1 MTRTRQRLAIAGTAA
16 ALAAAVSLVGGVFRE
31 SGGSARAVPI
41 PRASAAEPLES
52 GFANGNTT
60 KLVAKL
66 ARDLRARPDDARSYT
81 LLGLAYQQRARETGN
96 PAYYTKSAGALHRAR
111 ALDPA
116 DATTTSA
123 LGSLA
128 LAQHRFGQALALGR
142 QAVEAA
148 PYTSRNY
155 GVLGD
160 ALVELGR
167 YREAFSAF
175 DRMSSLQPGLSAYAR
190 VSYARELLGRP
201 RAATHAMELALD
213 SAGGE
218 PEPSAWTQT
227 QLGKLAWSHGRVD
240 AAERHFRAASL
251 AIFPGY
257 VYALEP
263 LALVEEATG
272 HPARALALARR
283 AAEVLPLPQSVA
295 TLGDL
300 LAHHGHKRAAQQQY
314 ALVGVI
320 ERLLVANGV
329 RTELETALFDV
340 DHGVHIKRALRLAR
354 RARAVRPSIDADDVL
369 AWALARNGRC
379 SEALPYS
386 RRALRLGTLD
396 ALKLFHRGMIERCL
410 GRPDSAHTYFA
421 RAVALNPQFSVLWSE
436 TARRFAA

>member
-1 MTRTRQRLAIAGTAA
+1 MIAGTAA
-16 ALAAAVSLVGGVFRE
+16 ALAVAVSLVGGVFRE
-31 SGGSARAVPI
+31 SGGSAKAVPI
-41 PRASAAEPLES
+41 PHGAPARPLES
-52 GFANGNTT
+52 GFATGNTT
-60 KLVAKL
+60 KLVTKL
-66 ARDLRARPDDARSYT
+66 AADLRARPDDARSYT

-96 PAYYTKSAGALHRAR
+96 PAYYTKSAEALRRAR
-111 ALDPA
+111 ALDA
-116 DATTTSA
+116 GDATTTSA

-190 VSYARELLGRP
+190 ISYARELLGRP

-240 AAERHFRAASL
+240 AAERHFRAAL
-251 AIFPGY
+251 AILPGY

-263 LALVEEATG
+263 LALVEEAKG
-272 HPARALALARR
+272 HSARAIGLARR
-283 AAEVLPLPQSVA
+283 AAEVLPLPQPVA

-300 LAHHGHKRAAQQQY
+300 LARHGQRHAAQRQY

-340 DHGVHIKRALRLAR
+340 DHGVRMKRALVLAR
-354 RARAVRPSIDADDVL
+354 RAHAVRPSIDADDVL

-386 RRALRLGTLD
+386 RSALRLGTLD

-410 GRPDSAHTYFA
+410 GRPYTARTYFA
-421 RAVALNPQFSVLWSE
+421 RAVALNPDFSLLWSE
-436 TARRFAA
+436 SARRFAA

>member
-1 MTRTRQRLAIAGTAA
+1 MIAGTAA
-16 ALAAAVSLVGGVFRE
+16 ALAVAVSLVGGVFRE
-31 SGGSARAVPI
+31 SGGSAKAVPI
-41 PRASAAEPLES
+41 PHGAPARPLES
-52 GFANGNTT
+52 GFATGNTT
-60 KLVAKL
+60 KLVTKL
-66 ARDLRARPDDARSYT
+66 AADLRARPDDARSYT

-96 PAYYTKSAGALHRAR
+96 PAYYTKSAEALRRAR
-111 ALDPA
+111 ALDA
-116 DATTTSA
+116 GDATTTSA

-190 VSYARELLGRP
+190 ISYARELLGRP

-240 AAERHFRAASL
+240 AAERHFRAAL
-251 AIFPGY
+251 AILPGY

-263 LALVEEATG
+263 LALVEEAKG
-272 HPARALALARR
+272 HSARAIGLARR
-283 AAEVLPLPQSVA
+283 AAEVLPLPQPVA

-300 LAHHGHKRAAQQQY
+300 LARHGQRHAAQRQY

-340 DHGVHIKRALRLAR
+340 DHDVRMKRALVLAR
-354 RARAVRPSIDADDVL
+354 RAHAVRPSIDADDVL

-386 RRALRLGTLD
+386 RSALRLGTLD

-410 GRPDSAHTYFA
+410 GRPYTARTYFA
-421 RAVALNPQFSVLWSE
+421 RAVALNPDFSLLWSE
-436 TARRFAA
+436 SARRFAA

>member
-1 MTRTRQRLAIAGTAA
+1 MIAGTAA
-16 ALAAAVSLVGGVFRE
+16 ALAVAVSLVGGVFRE
-31 SGGSARAVPI
+31 SGGSAKAVPI
-41 PRASAAEPLES
+41 PHGAPARPLES
-52 GFANGNTT
+52 GFATGNTT
-60 KLVAKL
+60 KLVTKL
-66 ARDLRARPDDARSYT
+66 AADLRARPDDARSYT

-96 PAYYTKSAGALHRAR
+96 PAYYTKSAEALRRAR
-111 ALDPA
+111 ALA
-116 DATTTSA
+116 AGDATTTSA

-190 VSYARELLGRP
+190 ISYARELLGRP

-240 AAERHFRAASL
+240 AAERHFRAAL
-251 AIFPGY
+251 AILPGY

-263 LALVEEATG
+263 LALVEEAKG
-272 HPARALALARR
+272 HSARAIGLARR
-283 AAEVLPLPQSVA
+283 AAEVLPLPQPVA

-300 LAHHGHKRAAQQQY
+300 LARHGQRHAAQRQY

-340 DHGVHIKRALRLAR
+340 DHGVRMKRALVLAR
-354 RARAVRPSIDADDVL
+354 RAHAVRPSIDADDVL

-386 RRALRLGTLD
+386 RSALRLGTLD
-396 ALKLFHRGMIERCL
+396 ALKLFHGGMIERCL
-410 GRPDSAHTYFA
+410 CRPYAARTYFA
-421 RAVALNPQFSVLWSE
+421 RAVALNPDFSLLWSE
-436 TARRFAA
+436 SARRFAA

>member
-1 MTRTRQRLAIAGTAA
+1 VTRKRRRLAIAGTAA

-31 SGGSARAVPI
+31 SGGSASAVPI
-41 PRASAAEPLES
+41 LHAAAAEPLEH
-52 GFANGNTT
+52 GFANGNTR

-66 ARDLRARPDDARSYT
+66 ASDLRARPDDAQSYT

-96 PAYYTKSAGALHRAR
+96 PAYYTKSAGALRRAR

-128 LAQHRFGQALALGR
+128 LAQHRFGRALALGR
-142 QAVEAA
+142 QAVERA

-190 VSYARELLGRP
+190 ISYARELLGRP
-201 RAATHAMELALD
+201 RAATRAMELALD

-218 PEPSAWTQT
+218 PEPSAWTRT
-227 QLGKLAWSHGRVD
+227 QLGKLAWAHGRVD
-240 AAERHFRAASL
+240 AAERHFRAAL

-263 LALVEEATG
+263 LALVEEAKG
-272 HPARALALARR
+272 HPARAISLAQR
-283 AAEVLPLPQSVA
+283 AADVLPLPQSVA

-300 LAHHGHKRAAQQQY
+300 FAQHGHRRAAQRQY
-314 ALVGVI
+314 ALVGAI

-329 RTELETALFDV
+329 RAELETALFDV
-340 DHGVHIKRALRLAR
+340 DHGVNVKRALRLAR
-354 RARAVRPSIDADDVL
+354 RAHTVRPSIDADDVL

-386 RRALRLGTLD
+386 GRALRLGTLD

-410 GRPDSAHTYFA
+410 GRPDSARTYFA
-421 RAVALNPQFSVLWSE
+421 RAVSLNPHFSLLWSE
-436 TARRFAA
+436 TARRFSA

>member
-41 PRASAAEPLES
+41 LHAAASEPLES
-52 GFANGNTT
+52 GLANGNTT

-66 ARDLRARPDDARSYT
+66 ARDLRARPNDARSYT

-96 PAYYTKSAGALHRAR
+96 PAYYTKSAGTLRRAR

-123 LGSLA
+123 LGSLS

-190 VSYARELLGRP
+190 ISYGRELLGRP

-240 AAERHFRAASL
+240 AAERHFRAAL

-272 HPARALALARR
+272 HPARAIALARR

-300 LAHHGHKRAAQQQY
+300 LAHHGRRQAAQRQY

-340 DHGVHIKRALRLAR
+340 DHGVHMKRALGLAR
-354 RARAVRPSIDADDVL
+354 RAHEVRPSIDADDIL
-369 AWALARNGRC
+369 AWALARSGRC

-386 RRALRLGTLD
+386 RHALRLGTLD
-396 ALKLFHRGMIERCL
+396 ATKLFHRGMIERCL
-410 GRPDSAHTYFA
+410 GRPDAARTYFA
-421 RAVALNPQFSVLWSE
+421 RAVALNPYFSLLWSE